1 MILDFGSNIFHFSVC
16 ASHDAKKIFAGTF
29 YLEYRMASAYAL
41 EPDVAYIPFTSISE
55 WTTAK
60 STKMDTCAR
69 IAKHLL
75 TRDDAPE
82 VLFEDGEAVF
92 PPFPELSPGQVV
104 SHENKVVIYMEF
116 PSLGHIMRN
125 VSRCNFVLYYNLT
138 SYPGPE
144 PLWH

>member
-1 MILDFGSNIFHFSVC
+1 
-16 ASHDAKKIFAGTF
+16 
-29 YLEYRMASAYAL
+29 MASAYAL
-41 EPDVAYIPFTSISE
+41 ELDVAYIPFTSISE

-104 SHENKVVIYMEF
+104 SRENKVVIYMEF

-138 SYPGPE
+138 SYSGPE